1 MMRRAY
7 RVEFK
12 MLEDVL
18 ALDRNILLKANDKKW
33 EDLYKQREE
42 DEISNLALR
51 FEKHSDYIT
60 TINALRVAHA
70 EKYRATKIQLEN
82 DVDNLEQELEYIKAV
97 SLLNS
102 EKLDYNYQI
111 LAKREDEN
119 LIIKSQ
125 QKRRINKLQDVIN
138 TYRKKI
144 GNYKDWSKNQVD
156 SLSSQVLN
164 LQKSVREI
172 ESKSDHFSKTSDVK
186 YRQIWDFNYKKAEK
200 TLQEILDI
208 DRILY
213 EQQLGKKWHKPFIKL
228 LNIKD
233 MPSYKN
239 LNSNSPLTEDGKG
252 KRESGGRLTDPANI
266 FVCGSRS
273 SPQEILDDGGR
284 G

>member
-7 RVEFK
+7 RIEFK

-33 EDLYKQREE
+33 EELYKQREE
-42 DEISNLALR
+42 DEISNLTLR
-51 FEKHSDYIT
+51 FEKHADYIN

-70 EKYRATKIQLEN
+70 EKYRETKIQLEN
-82 DVDNLEQELEYIKAV
+82 DVDNLEEELEYIKAV

-144 GNYKDWSKNQVD
+144 SNYRDWSKIQLV
-156 SLSSQVLN
+156 SLTSQVQK

-172 ESKSDHFSKTSDVK
+172 ESKSEHFSKTNDVK

-200 TLQEILDI
+200 TLQEILAI

-213 EQQLGKKWHKPFIKL
+213 EQQLGKKWRKPFIKL
-228 LNIKD
+228 MDIKD
-233 MPSYKN
+233 MPSYRN
-239 LNSNSPLTEDGKG
+239 LYSNSSPTEETKG
-252 KRESGGRLTDPANI
+252 KKQTATSI
-266 FVCGSRS
+266 
-273 SPQEILDDGGR
+273 
-284 G
+284 